1 MGGKY
6 SDNTKERF
14 DKESL
19 ELVKNAYLDAKTIL
33 IENKES
39 MEIIIQKLL
48 KNEVLTGK
56 EMVEFISKKQ

>member
-1 MGGKY
+1 
-6 SDNTKERF
+6 
-14 DKESL
+14 
-19 ELVKNAYLDAKTIL
+19 L

-39 MEIIIQKLL
+39 MDIIIQKLL